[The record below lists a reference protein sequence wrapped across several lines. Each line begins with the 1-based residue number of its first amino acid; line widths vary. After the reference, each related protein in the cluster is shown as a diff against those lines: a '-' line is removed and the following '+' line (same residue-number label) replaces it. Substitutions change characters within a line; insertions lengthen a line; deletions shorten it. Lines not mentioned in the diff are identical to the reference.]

1 MAKNTTQAQA
11 ETPRAPT
18 FDLNDPTLQA
28 IIAQAVAAAVAKRDA
43 QQASSAKADSSA
55 KMEALTL
62 KAFRKAGFE
71 DIKPRENVL
80 TYGKWIEA
88 GRKVKEGEKSVK
100 VKNLRLFHISQTEPI
115 TAKEKAAI
123 LAAKAAKATPAK
135 PASTQAAP
143 TAKPAKGHQPQAAA

>member
-62 KAFRKAGFE
+62 KAFRKAGFD
-71 DIKPRENVL
+71 DIKPRENIL

-100 VKNLRLFHISQTEPI
+100 VKNLRLFHVTQTNPI

-123 LAAKAAKATPAK
+123 LAEKASRAAKAAPAVKGAKAPA
-135 PASTQAAP
+135 QAP
-143 TAKPAKGHQPQAAA
+143 AAA